1 VIRHV
6 VVWRLKQEAK
16 RNGRIDS
23 IDPIQRNLAALRA
36 HVPGLLRLE
45 LGINEVAQP
54 DAADLLLY
62 AEFASWEALRG
73 YELHPLHEELRAL
86 IGPIRSERR
95 VVNNEVES

>member
-1 VIRHV
+1 M
-6 VVWRLKQEAK
+6 WRLKQEAK
-16 RNGRIDS
+16 RDGRIDG
-23 IDPIQRNLAALRA
+23 IDSIQRNLAALRA

-45 LGINEVAQP
+45 LGINEVIQP

-62 AEFASWEALRG
+62 SEFASWEALRN

-95 VVNNEVES
+95 VVDDEIRS